1 MITWPFVELMLIE
14 VMFHCSREGLSK
26 FAYFMDA
33 RGFSTS
39 RLDQAEGYATTVS
52 VSEKAR
58 L

>member
-1 MITWPFVELMLIE
+1 MITWPFGELILNE
-14 VMFHCSREGLSK
+14 VIFRRSREGLSE

-33 RGFSTS
+33 RGLSTS
-39 RLDQAEGYATTVS
+39 HLNQAYGYATTVS